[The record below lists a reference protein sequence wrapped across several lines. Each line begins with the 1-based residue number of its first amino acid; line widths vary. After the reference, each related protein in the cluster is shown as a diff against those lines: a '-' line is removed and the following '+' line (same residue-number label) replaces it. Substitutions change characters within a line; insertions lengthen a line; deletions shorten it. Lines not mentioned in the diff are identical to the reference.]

1 MLFRSVGSRQPDT
14 WNDGLVSKPSQF
26 YNLRRKTLRIQ
37 LVEVYFVMIRKI
49 WSLTNRTLY
58 VAFYTP
64 ANTPLSNGCRL
75 VRANETAE
83 LRVPCVAFIDA
94 SSGSSPGVTDSGLIQ
109 CLQF

>member
-1 MLFRSVGSRQPDT
+1 MGSRQPDK
-14 WNDGLVSKPSQF
+14 WDDGFVPKPFQF
-26 YNLRRKTLRIQ
+26 YNLRRKALKIQ
-37 LVEVYFVMIRKI
+37 LVEVDFVMIRKI

-58 VAFYTP
+58 VAFHTP

-83 LRVPCVAFIDA
+83 LRVPRVAFVDA